1 MALIT
6 LRPTRKLG
14 KPCKHGRIHQYWH
27 RGKILPYC
35 ERYKSNGA
43 CVACQAILSSVQDHP
58 KCNLS
63 QRRYRLEN
71 KDKINAQQRDRYQK
85 EKEKREE
92 YVQEQK
98 QNYRARTRLYY
109 WQCSGLKIGSTNFME
124 IID

>member
-1 MALIT
+1 M
-6 LRPTRKLG
+6 
-14 KPCKHGRIHQYWH
+14 
-27 RGKILPYC
+27 LPYC

-85 EKEKREE
+85 EKEKRKE
-92 YVQEQK
+92 YARNYYAQNSSLQEQK